1 MRRKIIRLTTSFL
14 LPIMACTQ
22 GAAAQDTAAQ
32 DAAIQEIAIQQTS
45 AQKMHEY
52 YVISAPLT
60 DLLVQI
66 ARDVDL
72 EIEFDSEKQVYVTS
86 THLSGTDTELIAQLT
101 SKFDLSHFMFNGT
114 SYLGMASDQKA
125 RIVRSEDY
133 EMVDMIAAIEK
144 SGLELGSYRVTAIAN
159 PKAFILTA
167 PPRMLAITETI
178 IDSMPPKETAST
190 AKKIVVRRGVTVDD
204 PETE

>member
-32 DAAIQEIAIQQTS
+32 DAAIQQTS

-86 THLSGTDTELIAQLT
+86 THLSGTDTELIAQLNVQNST
-101 SKFDLSHFMFNGT
+101 C
-114 SYLGMASDQKA
+114 
-125 RIVRSEDY
+125 RISC
-133 EMVDMIAAIEK
+133 
-144 SGLELGSYRVTAIAN
+144 
-159 PKAFILTA
+159 LTA
-167 PPRMLAITETI
+167 PHTWAWPQTKRRESCA
-178 IDSMPPKETAST
+178 
-190 AKKIVVRRGVTVDD
+190 AKTMKWSI
-204 PETE
+204 